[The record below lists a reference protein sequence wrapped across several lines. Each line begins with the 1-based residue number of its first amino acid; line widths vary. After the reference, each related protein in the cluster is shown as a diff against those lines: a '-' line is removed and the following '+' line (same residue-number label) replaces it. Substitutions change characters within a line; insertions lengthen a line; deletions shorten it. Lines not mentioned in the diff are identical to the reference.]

1 MKNTA
6 PLTLPTQEPRRTRF
20 LNIRLL
26 ETERR
31 EVDQLAEAQGV
42 TASALARHF
51 LLQGVRYHANPMQ
64 VGIGA
69 NE

>member
-1 MKNTA
+1 MKNNT
-6 PLTLPTQEPRRTRF
+6 PLTLPAREPRRIRF

-31 EVDQLAEAQGV
+31 EVDQLAEAQSV

-51 LLQGVRYHANPMQ
+51 LLQGVRYHANEIQ
-64 VGIGA
+64 VGVRA
-69 NE
+69 HE